1 VVDSVQDIRDAIAV
15 VDAIDFGV
23 DLEVDIGEVIMPV
36 E

>member
-1 VVDSVQDIRDAIAV
+1 VDSVQAIRDAIAV
-15 VDAIDFGV
+15 MDAIDFGV